1 MHLILF
7 ITMIC
12 IFFMSILIVMHST
25 SQIERHWTM
34 NSTPELTLEKLQLI
48 ATSNVAPIHKVKWI
62 KLFNSS
68 VATREASRF
77 PAKPANEEKLG
88 NFLVRACWWAG
99 VCVC

>member
-1 MHLILF
+1 
-7 ITMIC
+7 
-12 IFFMSILIVMHST
+12 
-25 SQIERHWTM
+25 M

-99 VCVC
+99 VCVCGLILSCLFRMMKFLVVFGV